1 MNTQK
6 ENPFF
11 ENLVIVAIVLVLVH
25 TFIEDLAVVLAWS
38 WELRRILL
46 FLGFAFD
53 LFFTIEFLA
62 RLYFAA
68 SRGAA
73 ADYFVRNRGW
83 IDFLAS
89 VPLLLLNSGPAVYAI
104 VSGSAPVVGMV
115 GFLNVLKVVKA
126 IRIARILRL
135 LRVLKIFRKIKH
147 ADSVMAQRHVSR
159 ITALSVSVFVFGL
172 LAFTIVTTLLNA
184 PSVDQAFQ
192 ERNLD
197 LVRYIE
203 QEGLANPADADR
215 LEGIAGFEH
224 SVLLVKEAGR
234 TRYSRFDN
242 ETYRREFGP
251 GDYGYLESGE
261 VGLFVDLRT
270 LNAEQARNNLLYFVV
285 IVAMVG
291 AILFFYSPQFAL
303 TVSDPVHIMRR
314 GMAEKAYNLEVKIP
328 ERLKQDEVYKLA
340 ALYNEVYLPLKDRSG
355 GDDDSGI
362 LDLKMEDLGDIFE
375 TDTPGEQ

>member
-1 MNTQK
+1 
-6 ENPFF
+6 
-11 ENLVIVAIVLVLVH
+11 
-25 TFIEDLAVVLAWS
+25 
-38 WELRRILL
+38 
-46 FLGFAFD
+46 
-53 LFFTIEFLA
+53 
-62 RLYFAA
+62 
-68 SRGAA
+68 
-73 ADYFVRNRGW
+73 
-83 IDFLAS
+83 
-89 VPLLLLNSGPAVYAI
+89 
-104 VSGSAPVVGMV
+104 MV